1 MNGTS
6 TRNDAQ
12 VALRVDQLKQIF
24 GRHEVLKGVTLDTP
38 EGEVID
44 DDGTPDQLFGRS
56 RSARFR
62 PFVSNHR

>member
-12 VALRVDQLKQIF
+12 VALRVDQLKKNF
-24 GRHEVLKGVTLDTP
+24 GRHEVPKGVTLDAL
-38 EGEVID
+38 EDKVID
-44 DDGTPDQLFGRS
+44 DDRTPDQSFGRS

-62 PFVSNHR
+62 PFISNHR